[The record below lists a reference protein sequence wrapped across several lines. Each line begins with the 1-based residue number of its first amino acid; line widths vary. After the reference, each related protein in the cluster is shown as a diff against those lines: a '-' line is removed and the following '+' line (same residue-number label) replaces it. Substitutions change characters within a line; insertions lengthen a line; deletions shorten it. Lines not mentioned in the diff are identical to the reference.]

1 MISKLPST
9 DFVIIGCS
17 KTVQLTNSAT
27 LKIGKLRDHPLN
39 REGRASAAT
48 IPASRGPTPPHTG
61 KVVSVMNYNI
71 VGIIAIRRPGSRM
84 LSKKKYEGMS
94 IKGIFQNI
102 LGFFVTLS
110 SFDVK

>member
-17 KTVQLTNSAT
+17 KTVQLTNSAS

-48 IPASRGPTPPHTG
+48 IPASRGLMPLHMG
-61 KVVSVMNYNI
+61 KVMSVINYNI

-84 LSKKKYEGMS
+84 LSKKKKYEGMS
-94 IKGIFQNI
+94 IKGILTMGIFQNI
-102 LGFFVTLS
+102 LGFFVT
-110 SFDVK
+110 